1 MSNTGGD
8 EEMPEAT
15 SSSAANEDSKPQ
27 QSNDTKST
35 GSNKD
40 YKSSAQLCEEM
51 GIVNIEYSYTPDDF
65 ANLVTYKLF
74 NQHIRPL
81 LLEKNP
87 KLVMYK
93 MVSVIGAKWREF
105 IELKEKQQQQP
116 SGSASP
122 ATGGEEDKKPAVK
135 EEAPADEPA
144 KAGASSRRQTTR
156 RRTGT
161 QQEAEDAAE
170 SAAAAAAAAIAEQA
184 DLEDQTTRRSSRN
197 KRVIVKSCIHNKTI
211 IYL

>member
-1 MSNTGGD
+1 MSNTGAD
-8 EEMPEAT
+8 EEMPEAST
-15 SSSAANEDSKPQ
+15 SEESTTKAESTSKSSAAA
-27 QSNDTKST
+27 
-35 GSNKD
+35 KD

-51 GIVNIEYSYTPDDF
+51 GIVNIEYTYTADDF

-105 IELKEKQQQQP
+105 IELKEKQQA
-116 SGSASP
+116 SGAGS
-122 ATGGEEDKKPAVK
+122 GK
-135 EEAPADEPA
+135 EEASPSPAVEEEKKEPEET
-144 KAGASSRRQTTR
+144 KGSTRRQTTR

-161 QQEAEDAAE
+161 QQETSSAAADEAAE
-170 SAAAAAAAAIAEQA
+170 AAAAAAIAEQA
-184 DLEDQTTRRSSRN
+184 DLDDQMTRRSSRN
-197 KRVIVKSCIHNKTI
+197 KRVCVEFRTV
-211 IYL
+211 